1 MSSFSVEAHIIL
13 SKIPYADYCAPVSK
27 VIFIFNSDCSVKRRP
42 SPGGEGVPVELHLLK
57 KIERETDFICMLNI
71 IYNV

>member
-13 SKIPYADYCAPVSK
+13 NKIPYADYCAPVSK

-42 SPGGEGVPVELHLLK
+42 SPGGEGVPVELH
-57 KIERETDFICMLNI
+57 
-71 IYNV
+71 